1 MSMGVKEEAAGSEAY
16 AEVKSRGDGMSSS
29 NTEVTSSEGDAVA
42 SMGFTVVP
50 YNVEPSWPT

>member
-16 AEVKSRGDGMSSS
+16 AEFKSRGDGMSSS

-42 SMGFTVVP
+42 SMGSRLSLTM
-50 YNVEPSWPT
+50 